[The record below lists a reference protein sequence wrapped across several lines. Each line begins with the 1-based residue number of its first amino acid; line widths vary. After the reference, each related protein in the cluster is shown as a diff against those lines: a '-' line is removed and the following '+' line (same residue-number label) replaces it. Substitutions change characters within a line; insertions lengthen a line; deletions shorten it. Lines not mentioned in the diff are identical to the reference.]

1 MLRYKTEWVKLLGGS
16 SCIGFVLVLLL
27 NLSHVAQLLHKS
39 TVSVFLYWL
48 WGLCSEILRW
58 GRAAQ
63 LPPAWVLMV
72 PVLPKDE
79 NWLSAA
85 TVRLVTFGPIRTP
98 QEGAGLRGARSVLAV
113 PVSVGLQW
121 RRFMLSLCLR
131 KSAKPAGDR
140 YLREACRPR
149 IPSLRALGTT
159 RYLRSWARSSCFP
172 LSPGTAPLA
181 VRARALAFW
190 LVSPSPSPSSR
201 LRFCCSVTQSHRWCA
216 WTSNLVF

>member
-1 MLRYKTEWVKLLGGS
+1 M
-16 SCIGFVLVLLL
+16 
-27 NLSHVAQLLHKS
+27 
-39 TVSVFLYWL
+39 VS
-48 WGLCSEILRW
+48 
-58 GRAAQ
+58 A
-63 LPPAWVLMV
+63 LPN
-72 PVLPKDE
+72 DE

-98 QEGAGLRGARSVLAV
+98 REGAGLRGARCVLAV

-149 IPSLRALGTT
+149 IPSLRALGTM

-190 LVSPSPSPSSR
+190 LLSPSPSPSSR
-201 LRFCCSVTQSHRWCA
+201 LRISCPVTQSHR
-216 WTSNLVF
+216 